1 MYRIAQKRRAAA
13 QLCAVAVCA
22 LTASVA
28 HAVVVRGIVR
38 DPLGRPVTVAHV
50 RLVKGTQVVA
60 TTVTQPDGSFE
71 IRSTEDGR
79 FLLIAD
85 APTFSPQVSDSF
97 YGRPLDVVQKNLQL
111 TISPIKQDITVTATG
126 EPTPV
131 QQTSASVSFID
142 AQALSTR
149 AGVVNELRLQP
160 GVAVVQTGQYGGVT
174 SLFVRGA
181 SSDSNK
187 VLIDDVPANDVGGI
201 FDYGTVSSTALATI
215 ETHRGPDSILYGTDA
230 RAGVVRFE
238 TPHGTTL
245 KPVLT
250 YSGDAGNLHTW
261 RNEGTLSGTYGKAD
275 YFGAFS
281 RFDSSNALAND
292 RYHSATS
299 AANLGYSFTAN
310 TSVRGTVRNA
320 VSATGLPGQYDFYG
334 LTQIGKQADQ
344 DLYMSGV
351 IDDTRSNGWHNTFRY
366 IGARKR
372 EQAYGF
378 QAVGTPD
385 GFGDYYGKVVTI
397 RGANGTVATG
407 SAIVGYDPAQWYYE
421 SVNNRDGLDY
431 RTTYRVNRHLTALGG
446 FRFQDERGVYRYPL
460 YSQNNQVGRSNYDYT
475 LSFHGDF
482 WNRLFY
488 TVGGAIQRNSLY
500 GTEGEPQIGL
510 TYSLIN
516 PGRTWLHGT
525 RVRFNFAKGVQEPS
539 LDAQLSSLYAKLL
552 AAGDTADI
560 TKFNVSPIGAQRS
573 RVYEGGV
580 DQNIY
585 SDRAVLHLTYF
596 HSTYGRGT
604 EGVPVLQ
611 FNALF
616 NQSLPNSLGSFY
628 LNSLDTTGSGVEA
641 SLEYQVLSRLFLRGG
656 YTYTDALVK
665 RSFSTDAIDAL
676 GGVTTVNP
684 NYPTIPIGVYSPLV
698 GQRPFRRPPQTGFFI
713 VQYNGTKWSAA
724 LKGAVSSKSDDSTF
738 IAYYSAASFDNT
750 MLLPNRNLD
759 PGFTKLD
766 ANFTYQVR
774 PSVAVFTQLDN
785 LLNNQHMGPIGY
797 PSLPF
802 TFRAGLKLRFP
813 HE

>member
-22 LTASVA
+22 FTASVA
-28 HAVVVRGIVR
+28 HAVVVRGVVR
-38 DPLGRPVTVAHV
+38 DPLGRPITVAHV

-60 TTVTQPDGSFE
+60 STVTQPDGSFE

-85 APTFSPQVSDSF
+85 APTFSPQVSDTF
-97 YGRPLDVVQKNLQL
+97 YGRQWDLVQKNLQL
-111 TISPIKQDITVTATG
+111 SISSIKQDITVTATG

-131 QQTSASVSFID
+131 QQTSASVSLID
-142 AQALSTR
+142 PQALSTR

-160 GVAVVQTGQYGGVT
+160 GVAMVQTGQYGGVT
-174 SLFVRGA
+174 SMFVRGA
-181 SSDSNK
+181 NSDANK
-187 VLIDDVPANDVGGI
+187 VLIDDVPANDVGGV
-201 FDYGTVSSTALATI
+201 FDYGTVSSTALSTI

-281 RFDSSNALAND
+281 RFDSSNALPND
-292 RYHSATS
+292 RYHAATA
-299 AANLGYSFTAN
+299 AANLGYSFSAN
-310 TSVRGTVRNA
+310 TSVRGTVRNS
-320 VSATGLPGQYDFYG
+320 VSAVGIPGAWDFQGLAQN
-334 LTQIGKQADQ
+334 GKQADQ
-344 DLYMSGV
+344 DTYFSGV
-351 IDDTRSNGWHNTFRY
+351 LDDTRGNGWHNTLRY

-372 EQAYGF
+372 EQSRYFA
-378 QAVGTPD
+378 AVGTPD
-385 GFGDYYGKVVTI
+385 GYGEYFGNTVTI
-397 RGANGTVATG
+397 RGANGTKATG
-407 SAIVGYDPAQWYYE
+407 QVIVGYDPFPTYYE
-421 SVNNRDGLDY
+421 MVNNRDGLDY
-431 RTTYRVNRHLTALGG
+431 RTSYSFNRHLTLLGG
-446 FRFQDERGVYRYPL
+446 FRFQDERGAYRYPL
-460 YSQNNQVGRSNYDYT
+460 YGENDQVGRSNYDYT
-475 LSFHGDF
+475 LELHGDA
-482 WNRLFY
+482 WHRLFY

-500 GTEGEPQIGL
+500 GTEGQPQIGL
-510 TYSLIN
+510 SYYALQ
-516 PGRTWLHGT
+516 PGRGWFHGT
-525 RVRFNFAKGVQEPS
+525 RLRFQFAKGVQEPS
-539 LDAQLSSLYAKLL
+539 LNAQLSSLYQKLI
-552 AAGDTADI
+552 AIGDPADI

-585 SDRAVLHLTYF
+585 SDRAILHVTYF
-596 HSTYGRGT
+596 HSSYGRGT
-604 EGVPVLQ
+604 EGVPVTL
-611 FNALF
+611 FNAYF
-616 NQSLPNSLGSFY
+616 HQNLPVALGSFY
-628 LNSLDTTGSGVEA
+628 LNSLDTRSVGVE
-641 SLEYQVLSRLFLRGG
+641 SWFEYQVTNHLFLRAG
-656 YTYTDALVK
+656 YTYQDSLVKQSFSSDAL
-665 RSFSTDAIDAL
+665 AAL
-676 GGVTTVNP
+676 GGSTTINP
-684 NYPTIPIGVYSPLV
+684 NYPGIPIGQYSPLV
-698 GQRPFRRPPQTGFFI
+698 GQRPFRRPPQTGFF
-713 VQYNGTKWSAA
+713 VAQYTAAKWSAA
-724 LKGAVSSKSDDSTF
+724 VKGAVASRADDSTF
-738 IAYYSAASFDNT
+738 IDAYSNSSFDNS

-774 PSVAVFTQLDN
+774 PSVAVFSQLDN

>member
-28 HAVVVRGIVR
+28 HAVVVRGVVR
-38 DPLGRPVTVAHV
+38 DPLGRPITVAHV

-60 TTVTQPDGSFE
+60 STVTQPDGSFE

-131 QQTSASVSFID
+131 QQISASVSLID
-142 AQALSTR
+142 SEALSTR
-149 AGVVNELRLQP
+149 MGVVNELRLQP
-160 GVAVVQTGQYGGVT
+160 GVAVVQTGQYGGIT

-238 TPHGTTL
+238 TPHGSTL

-261 RNEGTLSGTYGKAD
+261 RNEATLSGTYGKAD

-299 AANLGYSFTAN
+299 AANLGYSLTAN

-334 LTQIGKQADQ
+334 LTQVGKQADQ

-351 IDDTRSNGWHNTFRY
+351 IDDTRSNGWHNNFRY

-385 GFGDYYGKVVTI
+385 GFGDYYGNVVTI

-407 SAIVGYDPAQWYYE
+407 SAMVGFDPAQWYYE

-460 YSQNNQVGRSNYDYT
+460 YGENNQVGRSNYDYT
-475 LSFHGDF
+475 LAFHGEF

-510 TYSLIN
+510 TYSAIN

-539 LDAQLSSLYAKLL
+539 LDAQLGSLYAKLL
-552 AAGDTADI
+552 AIGDTSDI
-560 TKFNVSPIGAQRS
+560 TKFNVSQIGAQRS

-585 SDRAVLHLTYF
+585 SDRAVLHVTYF

-604 EGVPVLQ
+604 EGVPVQ
-611 FNALF
+611 QYNALF

-656 YTYTDALVK
+656 YTYTDALVR

-684 NYPTIPIGVYSPLV
+684 NYPNIPIGVYSPLV

-713 VQYNGTKWSAA
+713 VQYTGTKWSAA

-738 IAYYSAASFDNT
+738 IAYYSSASFDNT

-774 PSVAVFTQLDN
+774 PSVAMFTQLDN

-802 TFRAGLKLRFP
+802 TFRVGLKLRFP